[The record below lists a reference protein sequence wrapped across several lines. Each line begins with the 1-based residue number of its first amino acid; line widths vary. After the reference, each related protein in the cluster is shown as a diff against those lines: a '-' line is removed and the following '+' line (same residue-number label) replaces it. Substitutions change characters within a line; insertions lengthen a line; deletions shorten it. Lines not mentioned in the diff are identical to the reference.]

1 VAVKRL
7 IGTKF
12 YFGYGSRI
20 INLAKCNTCADLL
33 DGTESEAEI
42 NTENISEQQ
51 RFLKEPD
58 PMDTWEARQNDPQDP
73 PTSAPIAQISDPSG
87 TQKMDTDSSIN
98 NIKDT
103 GTAGDIPRPKT
114 PFGKNEISS
123 RPAVTSRN
131 TEPTKLPE
139 DLGTSQK
146 ETTMAATSSTMTV
159 PTVEEGATEVA
170 DVAETAT
177 MGVAGG

>member
-1 VAVKRL
+1 MAVKRL

-58 PMDTWEARQNDPQDP
+58 PMDT
-73 PTSAPIAQISDPSG
+73 
-87 TQKMDTDSSIN
+87 
-98 NIKDT
+98 
-103 GTAGDIPRPKT
+103 
-114 PFGKNEISS
+114 
-123 RPAVTSRN
+123 
-131 TEPTKLPE
+131 
-139 DLGTSQK
+139 
-146 ETTMAATSSTMTV
+146 
-159 PTVEEGATEVA
+159 
-170 DVAETAT
+170 
-177 MGVAGG
+177 